1 MTDRTTE
8 VPGLSWTG
16 VRARRLERHGL
27 SAPAAAAGPV
37 SMADVVGGMC
47 GAHAQVLSAA
57 ELSIG
62 LRMDGSDRTDVRK
75 ALWDER
81 SLVKTYGPR
90 GTVHLLP
97 TRDLPMWT
105 GALSALPQGRNAFAP
120 DARMT
125 PEQTEEVVAAI
136 AVALADTE
144 LTMDELSEAVIAATG
159 PWAGDLVMPAFQ
171 GMWPRW
177 RQVLHLAAHRGTLCF
192 GPNRGRKVTYTNPH
206 RLLPGFRP
214 AEGRAALACL
224 VKHYLHGYGP
234 ATPLEFARW
243 LSAPAAWAVDL
254 FDSMAG
260 ALEPVRFNGVRAWVI
275 AGDTGLPSAPPRGVR
290 LLPYFDAYTVG
301 SHPRELLF
309 PRRAAERALSGG
321 QAGNYPVLLIDGLA
335 AGVWHQRRAG
345 KHIDITVEPLEELT
359 ADHRRELGVQAE
371 RVGEILEG
379 TPRLTIDPVSVG
391 PHA

>member
-1 MTDRTTE
+1 
-8 VPGLSWTG
+8 
-16 VRARRLERHGL
+16 
-27 SAPAAAAGPV
+27 
-37 SMADVVGGMC
+37 
-47 GAHAQVLSAA
+47 
-57 ELSIG
+57 
-62 LRMDGSDRTDVRK
+62 
-75 ALWDER
+75 
-81 SLVKTYGPR
+81 
-90 GTVHLLP
+90 
-97 TRDLPMWT
+97 
-105 GALSALPQGRNAFAP
+105 
-120 DARMT
+120 
-125 PEQTEEVVAAI
+125 
-136 AVALADTE
+136 
-144 LTMDELSEAVIAATG
+144 
-159 PWAGDLVMPAFQ
+159 MPAFQ

-214 AEGRAALACL
+214 TEGRAALARL

-234 ATPLEFARW
+234 ATPQEFARW
-243 LSAPAAWAVDL
+243 LSAPAAWAVEL

-275 AGDTGLPSAPPRGVR
+275 DGDTGLPSAPPRGVR

-309 PRRAAERALSGG
+309 PGRAAERALPGG
-321 QAGNYPVLLIDGLA
+321 QAGNHPVLLIDGLA

-345 KHIDITVEPLEELT
+345 KRIDITVEPLEELT
-359 ADHRRELGVQAE
+359 ADHRREVGVQAE

-379 TPRLTIDPVSVG
+379 TPRLTIGPVSVG